1 MKPEKYSAK
10 KLTKLFR
17 SKKIA
22 TMDQLKE
29 ALGTSVDMTVFRK
42 LQELEYLTS
51 YSHGGR
57 YYTLP
62 GIAEFGEEGLWS
74 FRSVWFSEQ
83 GTLLSTA
90 EACVNESEAGYSSAE
105 LESLLH
111 VSVKNALRKL
121 ESEGRIGRERIAG
134 KYLYCSVEPDLRR
147 EQLRARQIYESE
159 AALVPLPVGPGV
171 RTVPDE
177 LKAAIILF
185 FSLLDEQQRRLYAG
199 LESLKLGHGGD
210 RKIAE
215 LLGLDVGTVAVGRQ
229 QLVDQDVQTER
240 VRKSGAGRP
249 AVEKKHRKSSEQS
262 KS

>member
-1 MKPEKYSAK
+1 MEE
-10 KLTKLFR
+10 
-17 SKKIA
+17 
-22 TMDQLKE
+22 LKE

-42 LQELEYLTS
+42 LQELDYQTS

-62 GIAEFGEEGLWS
+62 EIAEFDEQGLWS

-90 EACVNESEAGYSSAE
+90 EACVNQSEAGYFTSE

-121 ESEGRIGRERIAG
+121 ANEGRIGRERIAG
-134 KYLYCSVEPDLRR
+134 KYLYCAVESALRK
-147 EQLRARQIYESE
+147 EQIQARKVYESE
-159 AALVPLPVGPGV
+159 VVLAPMPVGPGV
-171 RTVPDE
+171 RIVPDE
-177 LKAAIILF
+177 LKAAVILF
-185 FSLLDEQQRRLYAG
+185 FSLLDEQQKRLYAG
-199 LESLKLGHGGD
+199 LESMKLGYGGD

-215 LLGLDVGTVAVGRQ
+215 LLGLDVGTIARGRQ
-229 QLVDQDVQTER
+229 QLLAADVEIER

-249 AVEKKHRKSSEQS
+249 ALEKKRRKSSEES